1 MSKKILTRLALF
13 LLVLFGVTV
22 LTFIYTNLSPVDAA
36 EALAVRRYSRP
47 TPEQVELVREELGLN
62 KPLIQQYGSWLWN
75 ALHGDFGNSYNTGR
89 PIIEE
94 LTASLGPTV
103 TMASLALLF
112 AAIFSI
118 PLGVLSAS
126 KKGGLFDKTIYL
138 FGIVSMSLPNYWIGF
153 MLLLAFS
160 VYIPIF
166 SIMGAD
172 SLKDFILPALAL
184 AIPVAAGNIRV
195 FRSSL
200 LEGYSQ
206 DFVLYA
212 RSRGVPERRIAFMV
226 SRFALPPLVTMLA
239 QSFGFMIA
247 GSAMVESV
255 FSIPGIGSMLVTALN
270 ARDTITINSC
280 VLLTAA
286 IFVLVNFI
294 ADLVNIALNPHG
306 KAKEKVYDS

>member
-1 MSKKILTRLALF
+1 
-13 LLVLFGVTV
+13 
-22 LTFIYTNLSPVDAA
+22 
-36 EALAVRRYSRP
+36 
-47 TPEQVELVREELGLN
+47 
-62 KPLIQQYGSWLWN
+62 
-75 ALHGDFGNSYNTGR
+75 
-89 PIIEE
+89 
-94 LTASLGPTV
+94 
-103 TMASLALLF
+103 MASLALLF

-126 KKGGLFDKTIYL
+126 KKGGLFDKTVYL

-160 VYIPIF
+160 VQIPIF

-172 SLKDFILPALAL
+172 SMKDFILPALAL

-212 RSRGVPERRIAFMV
+212 RSRGVSERRIAFMV

-270 ARDTITINSC
+270 ARDTITINAC

-306 KAKEKVYDS
+306 KAMEKVYDS

>member
-1 MSKKILTRLALF
+1 MSKKILTRLSLF
-13 LLVLFGVTV
+13 LLVLFGITI

-47 TPEQVELVREELGLN
+47 TPEQVELVREELGLD

-89 PIIEE
+89 PILEE
-94 LTASLGPTV
+94 LTASLGPTL

-126 KKGGLFDKTIYL
+126 KKGGLFDKTVYL

-160 VYIPIF
+160 VQIPIF

-172 SLKDFILPALAL
+172 SMKDFILPALAL

-212 RSRGVPERRIAFMV
+212 RSRGVSERRIAFMV

-239 QSFGFMIA
+239 QSFGI
-247 GSAMVESV
+247 
-255 FSIPGIGSMLVTALN
+255 
-270 ARDTITINSC
+270 
-280 VLLTAA
+280 
-286 IFVLVNFI
+286 
-294 ADLVNIALNPHG
+294 
-306 KAKEKVYDS
+306 